1 MFYRAAIIKNDR
13 NARSVTLRE
22 MTKEQVEEMLPRIK
36 SFLFPD
42 EDASGYRHWIWEHE
56 VDAYGPG
63 IKIPEFTV
71 NVYRPQERKVIEGFE
86 EWEDIE
92 ENWDAME
99 DGGGWF
105 EEIVEAESLEE
116 AREKVFSKACPYN
129 SVGYDECHVYIN
141 EVSVSTL
148 LEEAK
153 RSVIN
158 RIENAYIEAKLLELT
173 VREYNQIHRNMEES
187 EKLQYE
193 AMKYIRMVFSH
204 ASGLERS
211 NIDLDKMSARD
222 YIDFVTKAPLLA
234 DDQEEWNKKL
244 DEIKTKYGKEENAD

>member
-1 MFYRAAIIKNDR
+1 MFYRAAIVKEDK
-13 NARSVTLRE
+13 NARSITLRE
-22 MTKEQVEEMLPRIK
+22 MTKEKVEEMIPRIK
-36 SFLFPD
+36 SFLYPD

-92 ENWDAME
+92 ENWDVME

-116 AREKVFSKACPYN
+116 AREKVLSKECPYK
-129 SVGYDECHVYIN
+129 SVEYDECLVYIN

-158 RIENAYIEAKLLELT
+158 RIENAYIDAKLPELT
-173 VREYNQIHRNMEES
+173 VREYNQIHRDMEES

-204 ASGLERS
+204 ASVLKRS
-211 NIDLDKMSARD
+211 NIDLDKMSAID

-244 DEIKTKYGKEENAD
+244 DEIKTKYGKETKD

>member
-1 MFYRAAIIKNDR
+1 
-13 NARSVTLRE
+13 
-22 MTKEQVEEMLPRIK
+22 
-36 SFLFPD
+36 
-42 EDASGYRHWIWEHE
+42 
-56 VDAYGPG
+56 
-63 IKIPEFTV
+63 
-71 NVYRPQERKVIEGFE
+71 
-86 EWEDIE
+86 
-92 ENWDAME
+92 ME

-105 EEIVEAESLEE
+105 EEIVEADSLEE
-116 AREKVFSKACPYN
+116 AREKVLSKECPYK
-129 SVGYDECHVYIN
+129 SVGYDECLVYIN

-158 RIENAYIEAKLLELT
+158 RIENAYIEAKLPELT
-173 VREYNQIHRNMEES
+173 VREYNQIHRDMEES

-204 ASGLERS
+204 ASVLERS
-211 NIDLDKMSARD
+211 NIDLDKMSAGD

-244 DEIKTKYGKEENAD
+244 DEIKTKYGKETED

>member
-1 MFYRAAIIKNDR
+1 MFYRAVIVKEDKNT
-13 NARSVTLRE
+13 RSITLRE
-22 MTKEQVEEMLPRIK
+22 MSKEKVEEMIPRIK

-42 EDASGYRHWIWEHE
+42 EDASKYRHWIWEHQ
-56 VDAYGPG
+56 VDGYSPG

-71 NVYRPQERKVIEGFE
+71 NVYRPQEKKVVEGFE
-86 EWEDIE
+86 DLEDD
-92 ENWDAME
+92 WDVME

-105 EEIVEAESLEE
+105 SEVVEADSIEE
-116 AREKVFSKACPYN
+116 AREKVLSKECPYK
-129 SVGYDECHVYIN
+129 SVGYDECLVYIN
-141 EVSVSTL
+141 EVPVSTL

-153 RSVIN
+153 RSVSN
-158 RIENAYIEAKLLELT
+158 RIENAYIDAKLPELT

-204 ASGLERS
+204 ASVLERS
-211 NIDLDKMSARD
+211 DIDLDKMSAGE

-244 DEIKTKYGKEENAD
+244 DEIKAKYGKETED

>member
-1 MFYRAAIIKNDR
+1 MFYRAAIVKEDK
-13 NARSVTLRE
+13 NARSITLRK
-22 MTKEQVEEMLPRIK
+22 MTKEKVEEMIPRIK
-36 SFLFPD
+36 SFLYPD

-92 ENWDAME
+92 ENWDVME

-105 EEIVEAESLEE
+105 EEIVEADSLEE
-116 AREKVFSKACPYN
+116 AREKVLSKDCPYK
-129 SVGYDECHVYIN
+129 SVGYDECLVYIN

-153 RSVIN
+153 RSLIN
-158 RIENAYIEAKLLELT
+158 RVENAYIDAKLPELT
-173 VREYNQIHRNMEES
+173 VREYSQIHRDMEKS

-193 AMKYIRMVFSH
+193 AIKYMRMVFSH
-204 ASGLERS
+204 STVLDKS
-211 NIDLDKMSARD
+211 DIDLDKMSAQE
-222 YIDFVTKAPLLA
+222 YIDFITKAPLLA
-234 DDQEEWNKKL
+234 EDQDAWNKKL
-244 DEIKTKYGKEENAD
+244 DEIKVKYGKEAND